1 MASRLGPDDAKFR
14 KDPNRRNWLQLPDAK
29 TLAAILA
36 PYRTPTFHN
45 ALVQLGTSVL
55 GFAASWGAALW
66 ALSVSYWLT
75 LACAVIAAGFVLRL
89 FMIQHDCGHGAF
101 FPSHRLN
108 DLVGAV
114 IGIFTLVPY
123 TYWRKTHAI
132 HHKTSGD
139 LDYRTFGDIKT
150 LTVREYQALSWRR
163 RLLYRFYR
171 HPLILL
177 GLGPVY
183 QFVLKHRLPLDIP
196 RSWGREW
203 FSVFYTNLG
212 ILAMLAIAWNTIG
225 LERFLLVQ
233 APITIISGSFGVFL
247 FYVQHQF
254 EDTYWREHPDW
265 DFHAAGLQGSSYLV
279 LPRILQWFTANIGL
293 HHIHHVNSRVPNYR
307 LPKVYAEQPIFR
319 HVTRITLWDGV
330 KTLRLALWDEVSQK
344 LISFRRARRVTA

>member
-1 MASRLGPDDAKFR
+1 M
-14 KDPNRRNWLQLPDAK
+14 NLPDAK
-29 TLAAILA
+29 TLAAILNR
-36 PYRTPTFHN
+36 YRTPTFRH
-45 ALVQLGTSVL
+45 ASWQLASSAV
-55 GFAASWGAALW
+55 GFAASWTAAYW
-66 ALSVSYWLT
+66 ALDISYWLT
-75 LACAVIAAGFVLRL
+75 LACGLLAAGFTLRL

-101 FPSHRLN
+101 FPSHALN

-139 LDYRTFGDIKT
+139 LDYRTFGDIRT
-150 LTVREYQALSWRR
+150 LTVREYRALSRMG
-163 RLLYRFYR
+163 RLRYRLYR
-171 HPLILL
+171 HPLVLL
-177 GLGPVY
+177 VVGPVY

-212 ILAMLAIAWNTIG
+212 IVAVLAVVAETIG
-225 LERFLLVQ
+225 FPRFLMVQ
-233 APITIISGSFGVFL
+233 VPITLMSGSIGVFL

-293 HHIHHVNSRVPNYR
+293 HHIHHVNSRIPNYR
-307 LPKVYAEQPIFR
+307 LQRVWDEQPVFR

-330 KTLRLALWDEVSQK
+330 KTLRLGLWDEVSQR
-344 LISFRRARRVTA
+344 LVSFREARAVAAAPA